1 LNTVE
6 RITSIP
12 TIDGMIQFRISQW
25 ILLGFFLCLPAVPAA
40 AVEFVVVG
48 PRAAGMGGAG
58 VAVTTD
64 AYATYWNP
72 AGLAMSKSL
81 DVRIQGTTQVTD
93 RLGIAKALDD
103 LNDFNTNDT
112 SAANQASAQNIANEI
127 NRAGATISALGS
139 AGLYVKGHFGEHA
152 FGFNVSDVATSG
164 AFVSTPLQV
173 TTSGGQTNISGQ
185 MALRGLEA
193 RQVAFSYAY
202 AFADKRFSVGVTG
215 KVIQGAAYNT
225 TTTLQGGV
233 DPNLLDN
240 FGKADISTS
249 YGIDLGAMY
258 RPSSW
263 LKFGVVA
270 KDINQPTFNAPG
282 GLEYKLTPQVRGG
295 MAVNPWSTMTISA
308 DMDITSNQT
317 LIPGLKSQ
325 VLSLGM
331 EQTVL
336 SEFLSFR
343 VGTYKNVQDAGS
355 IFTPTAGIGMRMYAF
370 RLDLGGGYDFNEG
383 GAIASGALALT
394 F

>member
-1 LNTVE
+1 M
-6 RITSIP
+6 P
-12 TIDGMIQFRISQW
+12 T
-25 ILLGFFLCLPAVPAA
+25 PAV

-81 DVRIQGTTQVTD
+81 EIRIQGTIQGTN
-93 RLGIAKALDD
+93 RLGIANALDD
-103 LNDFNTNDT
+103 LNDFNPNDT
-112 SAANQASAQNIANEI
+112 SPANQAKAQNIADEI
-127 NRAGATISALGS
+127 NRAGATISAVGA
-139 AGLYVKGHFGEHA
+139 AGLYVKGHLGDHA
-152 FGFNVSDVATSG
+152 FGFNVSDIATSG
-164 AFVSTPLQV
+164 AFVSTPLQI
-173 TTSGGQTNISGQ
+173 TTSGGQTNLAGQ

-215 KVIQGAAYNT
+215 KAIQGAAYNT
-225 TTTLQGGV
+225 TATLQGGV
-233 DPNLLDN
+233 DPNLSDN
-240 FGKADISTS
+240 FGKAEISTT

-270 KDINQPTFNAPG
+270 KDINQPTFDAPG
-282 GLEYKLTPQVRGG
+282 SLQYKLTPQVRGG
-295 MAVNPWSTMTISA
+295 VAINPWSTMTITA

-317 LIPGLKSQ
+317 LVPGLKSQ

-331 EQTVL
+331 EQTIL

-355 IFTPTAGIGMRMYAF
+355 IFTPTAGLGLRMYSF
-370 RLDLGGGYDFNEG
+370 RLDVAGGYDFDNG
-383 GAIASGALALT
+383 SALASGAIAWT

>member
-1 LNTVE
+1 MMQPRASI
-6 RITSIP
+6 RILIC
-12 TIDGMIQFRISQW
+12 F
-25 ILLGFFLCLPAVPAA
+25 LLSLVATPAV
-40 AVEFVVVG
+40 AVEFAVVG

-72 AGLAMSKSL
+72 AGLAMVKSM
-81 DVRIQGTTQVTD
+81 DIRIQGTVQVTG
-93 RLGIAKALDD
+93 REGIVKALDD
-103 LNDFNTNDT
+103 LKDFNPNDT
-112 SAANQASAQNIANEI
+112 PAKAQSIADQINQ
-127 NRAGATISALGS
+127 AGATISGVGT
-139 AGLYVKGHFGEHA
+139 AGLYFKGHFGEHA

-164 AFVSTPLQV
+164 AFVSSPLLV
-173 TTSGGQTNISGQ
+173 SGTGPVNISGQ

-193 RQVAFSYAY
+193 RQLAFSYAY

-225 TTTLQGGV
+225 TTNLQGGV
-233 DPNLLDN
+233 DPNLSDN
-240 FGKADISTS
+240 FGKAAISTS

-270 KDINQPTFNAPG
+270 KDINQPTFDAPG
-282 GLEYKLTPQVRGG
+282 GLQYKLTSQVRGG
-295 MAVNPWSTMTISA
+295 VAVNPWSTMTITA

-317 LIPGLKSQ
+317 LVPGLKSQ

-331 EQTVL
+331 EQTIL
-336 SEFLSFR
+336 SEFLSLR
-343 VGTYKNVQDAGS
+343 AGTYKNVQDAGS
-355 IFTPTAGIGMRMYAF
+355 IFTPTAGIGMRIYSF
-370 RLDLGGGYDFNEG
+370 RLDLAGGYDFNKG
-383 GAIASGALALT
+383 SAIASGALAWI

>member
-1 LNTVE
+1 MMQT
-6 RITSIP
+6 RTSI
-12 TIDGMIQFRISQW
+12 RIL
-25 ILLGFFLCLPAVPAA
+25 IGVLLSLVATPAV
-40 AVEFVVVG
+40 AVEFAVVG

-72 AGLAMSKSL
+72 AGLAMVKSL
-81 DVRIQGTTQVTD
+81 DIRIQGTSQGTD
-93 RLGIAKALDD
+93 RLGIANALDD

-112 SAANQASAQNIANEI
+112 SPANQAKAQNIANEI
-127 NRAGATISALGS
+127 NRAGATISAVGA
-139 AGLYVKGHFGEHA
+139 AGLYVKGHFGDHA
-152 FGFNVSDVATSG
+152 IGFNVSDVATSG

-173 TTSGGQTNISGQ
+173 TTSGGQTNLSGQ

-193 RQVAFSYAY
+193 RQAAFSYAY

-225 TTTLQGGV
+225 TTNLQGGV

-240 FGKADISTS
+240 FGKAKISTS

-270 KDINQPTFNAPG
+270 KDLNQPTFDAPG
-282 GLEYKLTPQVRGG
+282 GLQYKLTPQVRGG
-295 MAVNPWSTMTISA
+295 VAVNPWSTMTITA

-317 LIPGLKSQ
+317 LVPGLKSQ

-331 EQTVL
+331 EQTIL

-355 IFTPTAGIGMRMYAF
+355 IFTPTAGLGLRMYSF
-370 RLDLGGGYDFNEG
+370 RLDVAGGYDFDNG
-383 GAIASGALALT
+383 GAIASGAVAWT

>member
-1 LNTVE
+1 MQ
-6 RITSIP
+6 R
-12 TIDGMIQFRISQW
+12 RISIW
-25 ILLGFFLCLPAVPAA
+25 ILICFFLPLMATPAM
-40 AVEFVVVG
+40 AVEFAIVG
-48 PRAAGMGGAG
+48 SRAAGMGGAG

-72 AGLAMSKSL
+72 AGLAMVKSM
-81 DVRIQGTTQVTD
+81 DIRIQGTGQVTD
-93 RLGIAKALDD
+93 RVGIFNALDD

-112 SAANQASAQNIANEI
+112 SSANQAKAQNIANEI
-127 NRAGATISALGS
+127 NQPGATISGVGA

-152 FGFNVSDVATSG
+152 FGFNVSDVATAG
-164 AFVSTPLQV
+164 AFVNTPLQV
-173 TTSGGQTNISGQ
+173 TTSGGQTNIAGQ

-193 RQVAFSYAY
+193 RQAAVSYAY

-215 KVIQGAAYNT
+215 KIIQGAAYNNT
-225 TTTLQGGV
+225 ANLQGGL
-233 DPNLLDN
+233 DPNLQDN
-240 FGKADISTS
+240 FGKAEISTS

-270 KDINQPTFNAPG
+270 KDINQPTFDAPG
-282 GLEYKLTPQVRGG
+282 GLQYKLTPQVRGG
-295 MAVNPWSTMTISA
+295 VAVNPWSTMTITA

-317 LIPGLKSQ
+317 LVPGLKSQ

-331 EQTVL
+331 EQTIL

-355 IFTPTAGIGMRMYAF
+355 IFTPTAGLGLRVYSF
-370 RLDLGGGYDFNEG
+370 RLDVAGGYDFDDG
-383 GAIASGALALT
+383 GALASGAIAWI

>member
-1 LNTVE
+1 MMQL
-6 RITSIP
+6 RASI
-12 TIDGMIQFRISQW
+12 G
-25 ILLGFFLCLPAVPAA
+25 ILLCVMLSLAATPAM

-72 AGLAMSKSL
+72 AGLAMVKSL
-81 DVRIQGTTQVTD
+81 DIRFQGTTQGTD
-93 RLGIAKALDD
+93 RLGIANALDD
-103 LNDFNTNDT
+103 LNDFNPNDT
-112 SAANQASAQNIANEI
+112 STANQAKAQNIANEI
-127 NRAGATISALGS
+127 NRPGATISALGS

-164 AFVSTPLQV
+164 AFVSSPVQV
-173 TTSGGQTNISGQ
+173 ITSGGQTNLAGQ

-193 RQVAFSYAY
+193 RQAAFSYAY
-202 AFADKRFSVGVTG
+202 AFADKRFSVGATG
-215 KVIQGAAYNT
+215 KIIQGAAYNNPNAP
-225 TTTLQGGV
+225 LQGGV
-233 DPNLLDN
+233 DPNLMDN
-240 FGKADISTS
+240 FGRAEISTS

-270 KDINQPTFNAPG
+270 KDINQPTFDAPG
-282 GLEYKLTPQVRGG
+282 GLQYKLTPQVRGG
-295 MAVNPWSTMTISA
+295 VAVNPWSTMTITA

-317 LIPGLKSQ
+317 LVPGLKSQ

-331 EQTVL
+331 EQTIL

-343 VGTYKNVQDAGS
+343 VGTYKNVRDAGS
-355 IFTPTAGIGMRMYAF
+355 IFTPTAGLGLRIYSF
-370 RLDLGGGYDFNEG
+370 RLDAAGGYDFDNG
-383 GAIASGALALT
+383 GAIVSGAVAWT

>member
-1 LNTVE
+1 MQP
-6 RITSIP
+6 RTSI
-12 TIDGMIQFRISQW
+12 RIL
-25 ILLGFFLCLPAVPAA
+25 ICCFLSLVATPAM
-40 AVEFVVVG
+40 AVEFAVVG

-81 DVRIQGTTQVTD
+81 DIRIQGTVQGTD
-93 RLGIAKALDD
+93 RLGIANALDD
-103 LNDFNTNDT
+103 LNDFNPNDT
-112 SAANQASAQNIANEI
+112 SPANQAKAQSIANEI
-127 NRAGATISALGS
+127 NRAGATISAVGA
-139 AGLYVKGHFGEHA
+139 AGLYVKGHFGDHA

-164 AFVSTPLQV
+164 AFVSSPV
-173 TTSGGQTNISGQ
+173 VVSGTNITGK

-193 RQVAFSYAY
+193 RQVAVSYAY
-202 AFADKRFSVGVTG
+202 AFFDKRFSVGVTG
-215 KVIQGAAYNT
+215 KVIQGAAYNNT
-225 TTTLQGGV
+225 TPLQGGV

-240 FGKADISTS
+240 FGKAEISTS

-270 KDINQPTFNAPG
+270 KDINQPTFDAPG
-282 GLEYKLTPQVRGG
+282 GLQYKLTPQVRGG
-295 MAVNPWSTMTISA
+295 VAVNPWSTMTITA

-317 LIPGLKSQ
+317 LVPGLKSQ
-325 VLSLGM
+325 VLNLGM
-331 EQTVL
+331 EQTIL

-355 IFTPTAGIGMRMYAF
+355 IFTPTAGLGLRMYSF
-370 RLDLGGGYDFNEG
+370 RLDVAGGYDFDDG
-383 GAIASGALALT
+383 GALASGAIAWT

>member
-1 LNTVE
+1 MMQT
-6 RITSIP
+6 RASIL
-12 TIDGMIQFRISQW
+12 
-25 ILLGFFLCLPAVPAA
+25 ILICFLLSLVATPAV
-40 AVEFVVVG
+40 AVEFAVVG

-72 AGLAMSKSL
+72 AGLAMVKSL
-81 DVRIQGTTQVTD
+81 DIRIQGTTQGTD
-93 RLGIAKALDD
+93 RLSIANALDD
-103 LNDFNTNDT
+103 LNDFNPNDT
-112 SAANQASAQNIANEI
+112 SPPNQAKAQSIANEI
-127 NRAGATISALGS
+127 NRAGATISAVGA
-139 AGLYVKGHFGEHA
+139 AGLYVKGHFGDHA
-152 FGFNVSDVATSG
+152 IGFNVSDVATSG

-173 TTSGGQTNISGQ
+173 TTSGGQTNLSGQ

-193 RQVAFSYAY
+193 RQAAFSYAY

-225 TTTLQGGV
+225 TTNLQGGV

-240 FGKADISTS
+240 FGKAKISTS

-270 KDINQPTFNAPG
+270 KDLNQPTFDAPG
-282 GLEYKLTPQVRGG
+282 GLQYKLTPQVRGG
-295 MAVNPWSTMTISA
+295 VAVNPWSTMTITA

-317 LIPGLKSQ
+317 LVPGLKSQ

-331 EQTVL
+331 EQTIL

-355 IFTPTAGIGMRMYAF
+355 IFTPTAGLGLRMYSF
-370 RLDLGGGYDFNEG
+370 RLDVAGGYDFDNG
-383 GAIASGALALT
+383 GAIASGAVAWT